1 MLEVKNMVKT
11 FFKGTVNEKIALNG
25 VNLTLE
31 PGDFVTVIGGNG
43 AGKSTLLNSI
53 AGVFPIDE
61 GQILIGGTD
70 VTKMPEYKRAKYIGR
85 VFQDPMVGTAG
96 NMQIEENLLLALRR
110 GKRLGLK
117 WAFVPDERKLFRER
131 LSLLGLGLED
141 RLSAR
146 MGLLSGGQRQ
156 SITLLMA
163 TMLKPD
169 LLLLDEHTA
178 ALDPRTAENV
188 LQLTDKLVAEHNL
201 TTLMIT
207 HNMRDALRF
216 GNRLIMMDA
225 GRIIFDVKGEEKK
238 QMTVKDLLERF
249 EVAGEGALSDRML
262 LSNND

>member
-11 FFKGTVNEKIALNG
+11 FFKGTINEKTALQG
-25 VNLTLE
+25 IDLRLE
-31 PGDFVTVIGGNG
+31 EGDFCTVIGGNG

-53 AGVFPIDE
+53 AGVFPVDE
-61 GQILIGGTD
+61 GSITINDID

-96 NMQIEENLLLALRR
+96 NMQIEENLILAMRR
-110 GKRLGLK
+110 GKNLGLK
-117 WAFVPDERKLFRER
+117 WAFKDSEQAFFKER
-131 LSLLGLGLED
+131 LALLGLGLED

-163 TMLKPD
+163 TMLRPE

-178 ALDPRTAENV
+178 ALDPKTAENV

-207 HNMRDALRF
+207 HNMKDALRY
-216 GNRLIMMDA
+216 GNRLIMLHE
-225 GRIIFDVKGEEKK
+225 GRILFDVPQEKK
-238 QMTVKDLLERF
+238 QGLTTRDLLSMF
-249 EVAGEGALSDRML
+249 EQAAGSELANDSLL
-262 LSNND
+262 LS